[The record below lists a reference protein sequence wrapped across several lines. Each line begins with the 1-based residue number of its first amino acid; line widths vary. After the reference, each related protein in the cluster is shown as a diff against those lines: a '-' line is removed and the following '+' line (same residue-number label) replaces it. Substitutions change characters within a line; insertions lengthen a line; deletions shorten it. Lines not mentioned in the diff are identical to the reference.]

1 MPEVHFVV
9 RWPDG
14 SAQRCYSPSR
24 VIKDYFTPGESYVL
38 TDFVQRSRAA
48 LGLASERVR
57 EKYGYGCAHAA
68 LQIEEIERAAGRF
81 DGPDA
86 RVRVEAFEE

>member
-14 SAQRCYSPSR
+14 TAERCYSPSR
-24 VIKDYFTPGESYVL
+24 VIKEYFTPGESYAL
-38 TDFVQRSRAA
+38 PDFVQRSRVA
-48 LGLASERVR
+48 LDLASERVR

-68 LQIEEIERAAGRF
+68 LQIEEIERAASRY